1 METTTTNQ
9 QAIAQNSFRYFKD
22 KKPTYKPVEDGFIT
36 TSGNPSLGMKYGN
49 NYPANYSI
57 VNLQEKNK

>member
-1 METTTTNQ
+1 MNQ
-9 QAIAQNSFRYFKD
+9 QPQQLPIVQNNFRYFKD

-49 NYPANYSI
+49 TNSNNYSI
-57 VNLQEKNK
+57 NNSHEAK